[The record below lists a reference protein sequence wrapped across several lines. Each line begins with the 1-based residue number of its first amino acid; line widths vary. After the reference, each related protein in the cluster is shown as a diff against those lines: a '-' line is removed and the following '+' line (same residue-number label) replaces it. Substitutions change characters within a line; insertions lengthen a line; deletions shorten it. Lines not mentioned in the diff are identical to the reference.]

1 MHAGC
6 AQGGSRPAAGHAPR
20 TACTPPVGHVSP
32 SVASSR
38 GVPEGGVETPRSG
51 AWRARWCHSGKR
63 RPTLKRKSGKKAGGE
78 NTKRTK
84 IGRQSSYVRGEGAAL
99 LRKSFSC
106 RFHLSFFFSSSFPL
120 SRFVSSSLPGESY
133 ARGNCASMMVGL
145 KRPSL
150 ARLSLFDRVISSFS
164 RFFFVSCLSVS
175 LCISLVLCPFPLL
188 RMRVFFPLSCSTA
201 LRCSFFFWEREAS
214 FLVFPRAP
222 SLDFTSRCFVRA
234 LSLSLCAPC
243 VQWCS
248 SYLLLFP
255 SSFSCLLHPHFLPTC
270 LFFPLIK
277 PSPLFCLCQ

>member
-1 MHAGC
+1 MPDVRREEAG
-6 AQGGSRPAAGHAPR
+6 QLQTKNPR
-20 TACTPPVGHVSP
+20 TACIPPVGHASP
-32 SVASSR
+32 SAASSR
-38 GVPEGGVETPRSG
+38 GVPEGGVEALRSG
-51 AWRARWCHSGKR
+51 AWRARWCDSGKR

-84 IGRQSSYVRGEGAAL
+84 IRRQRSYVRGEGAAL
-99 LRKSFSC
+99 LKKSFSC
-106 RFHLSFFFSSSFPL
+106 RFHLSFFSSSFPL

-201 LRCSFFFWEREAS
+201 LRCSSFFFWGREAS
-214 FLVFPRAP
+214 FLVFPRAS

-234 LSLSLCAPC
+234 LSLSLC
-243 VQWCS
+243 VRLVFNGV
-248 SYLLLFP
+248 LLI
-255 SSFSCLLHPHFLPTC
+255 
-270 LFFPLIK
+270 FFC
-277 PSPLFCLCQ
+277 SPLHFVVYFIHTFSQLAFFLSP